1 MFKAGLFWKVKLF
14 SLKVLWWTLII
25 ARHMPQNQQKVISI
39 LPHQFLNQM
48 VVETFQLDGQYSGG
62 TDNILRL
69 KKKALGALI

>member
-1 MFKAGLFWKVKLF
+1 
-14 SLKVLWWTLII
+14 
-25 ARHMPQNQQKVISI
+25 MPQNQQKVISI

-62 TDNILRL
+62 TDNIPRL